1 MKTPDALLCVFNA
14 FYYHHLSTADDN
26 IIISDSGLSEVKS
39 TCQTIALPFEA
50 YKLDIYALEG
60 LINHHT

>member
-1 MKTPDALLCVFNA
+1 MLCVFNA
-14 FYYHHLSTADDN
+14 FYYHHLSTADDD